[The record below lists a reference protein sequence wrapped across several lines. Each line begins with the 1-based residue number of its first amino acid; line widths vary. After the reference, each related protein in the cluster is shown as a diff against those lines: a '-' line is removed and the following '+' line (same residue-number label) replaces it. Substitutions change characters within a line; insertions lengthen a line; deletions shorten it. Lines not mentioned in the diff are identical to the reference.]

1 MDEIKCKF
9 RGDRCAATDVKTV
22 AEDRHIICDKTKR
35 IKKEEIEIGLRKDS
49 SVATDLKKAISR
61 SLKK

>member
-1 MDEIKCKF
+1 MQLQTGKI
-9 RGDRCAATDVKTV
+9 V

-61 SLKK
+61 SRKKYKKKNMDEIK